1 MKEYTRGMI
10 DGMLKMLREFD
21 EFTEVTV
28 RVTDGETVM
37 ERIVREVK
45 TEVLGEVKDWMI
57 DEIREKTVPKEGMKN
72 G

>member
-1 MKEYTRGMI
+1 MKEYNRGVI
-10 DGMLKMLREFD
+10 DGMLRMLNEFD
-21 EFTEVTV
+21 EFTEVST

-57 DEIREKTVPKEGMKN
+57 DEIREKTVPKEGKN